1 MAGLLKQLASERLV
15 TLTGPGGVGKT
26 RLAAEAAERLAGPGY
41 PGPDRS
47 AWFVELAPVTEPSEV
62 PHAVLDAVG
71 LRERSIARRG
81 GDGGADPADRLCAAL
96 AERDALLILDN
107 CEHVIEAAALLAARL
122 LADCPGVQVLATSR
136 EPLRIGG
143 ESLHVVAP
151 LPAPPATETGPGAD
165 SHSFPA
171 VRLFADRAAAVLPDF
186 ELDVGNAAPVA
197 QICRTL
203 DGMPLAIELAV
214 PWLRTLTPAQLAD
227 RLDDRFALLTGGSR
241 TSLPRHQ
248 TLRATVDW
256 SWQLL
261 SGPERALARR
271 LAVFPGGA
279 TLTAA
284 EQVCPD
290 PAAEERPA
298 PPGQPAGPGRCAGPR
313 SWPRSPAWSASRS

>member
-1 MAGLLKQLASERLV
+1 M
-15 TLTGPGGVGKT
+15 
-26 RLAAEAAERLAGPGY
+26 
-41 PGPDRS
+41 
-47 AWFVELAPVTEPSEV
+47 
-62 PHAVLDAVG
+62 
-71 LRERSIARRG
+71 
-81 GDGGADPADRLCAAL
+81 
-96 AERDALLILDN
+96 
-107 CEHVIEAAALLAARL
+107 IEAAAILAARL

-151 LPAPPATETGPGAD
+151 LPVPPAAAPAADGTRRGTAAGPAR
-165 SHSFPA
+165 SAVIPA

-186 ELDVGNAAPVA
+186 ELDAGNAAPVA

-203 DGMPLAIELAV
+203 DGMPLAIELAA
-214 PWLRTLTPAQLAD
+214 PWLRTLTPAQLAE

-290 PAAEERPA
+290 PAPAERPA
-298 PPGQPAGPGRCAGPR
+298 RPAAGRRRRRCAGPR
-313 SWPRSPAWSASRS
+313 S